1 MMPLLKDGLS
11 FKPLLSSFTDVVF
24 HHSVFILLLTQCCAG
39 QSQVVGPSQPILA
52 TVGDDIILPCRLDPA
67 ADASDMTVE
76 WSRSDLDPRFVHV
89 WRDGVELENK
99 KHPSYKG
106 RTSVSI
112 NNLRHGDIS
121 LKLSK
126 VKLSDDGKYKCF
138 IPTLG
143 TESTVDLVV
152 GESRVIGPPQPIA
165 AIVGDDIILP
175 CRLEPAVE
183 AVSMAIEWSRIDLYP
198 GLVHVRRVGQNLL
211 GVQNPAYEGRTSVST
226 NKLKLGDFSL
236 KLSGVKLSDAGT
248 YKCLIPGLNKN
259 AFVHL
264 VVGAAALPAI
274 VRIDRARTGLVLRCE
289 SKGWYPEPEVVWLD
303 GEGNLLSAGPTET
316 VRGPDD
322 LYTVSSRVT
331 VEKRHS
337 NNFIC
342 RVQQKDIHQTRET
355 HIDVPEDLFIVP
367 FSSAVRIGINFAVC
381 FLCVLVLVFAVWKRR
396 HPKIRNNTEP
406 GEKKITYNSVAEI
419 QSLMEGERDGEQ
431 HMTEKEKAE
440 YLEKKKKK
448 LSEALQR
455 NEEECKDVVQAVDSL
470 TEYKE
475 ALDKHKSEL
484 NLLSGCMNKQL
495 VLVKRLLKE
504 AYTEEKK
511 TNFMNMIED
520 LGKRIEATKNLLE
533 VTKKLLQKTEKE
545 IGQKTERKRELE
557 LLKEQI
563 NKYLQENQRAEIQVE
578 PQTEQPEREEW

>member
-1 MMPLLKDGLS
+1 MFHQWNGRLS
-11 FKPLLSSFTDVVF
+11 KSYLSTISTLVF
-24 HHSVFILLLTQCCAG
+24 LYTAVFLLLTHCCGG
-39 QSQVVGPSQPILA
+39 QSQMVGPSKPILA
-52 TVGDDIILPCRLDPA
+52 MLGEDIILPCHLQPATDVVNKTLEWARLD
-67 ADASDMTVE
+67 
-76 WSRSDLDPRFVHV
+76 LKPRFVHV
-89 WRDGVELENK
+89 RRDGVELLLNQN
-99 KHPSYKG
+99 PSYVG
-106 RTSVSI
+106 RTTLSTDK
-112 NNLRHGDIS
+112 LKHGDMS

-126 VKLSDDGKYKCF
+126 VRLTDG
-138 IPTLG
+138 
-143 TESTVDLVV
+143 
-152 GESRVIGPPQPIA
+152 
-165 AIVGDDIILP
+165 
-175 CRLEPAVE
+175 
-183 AVSMAIEWSRIDLYP
+183 
-198 GLVHVRRVGQNLL
+198 
-211 GVQNPAYEGRTSVST
+211 
-226 NKLKLGDFSL
+226 
-236 KLSGVKLSDAGT
+236 GT
-248 YKCLIPGLNKN
+248 YKCLIPALGTSE
-259 AFVHL
+259 VEL
-264 VVGAAALPAI
+264 VVGAISSHVVIIADIDKAI
-274 VRIDRARTGLVLRCE
+274 NRLVLQCE

-342 RVQQKDIHQTRET
+342 RVQQKKINQTRET

-381 FLCVLVLVFAVWKRR
+381 FLCVLVLVFAVWKLR
-396 HPKIRNNTEP
+396 HPKIRNNMSEDEAEP
-406 GEKKITYNSVAEI
+406 GEKKITHNSDGELQVLI
-419 QSLMEGERDGEQ
+419 EGERDGEQ
-431 HMTEKEKAE
+431 HMTEEKKNE
-440 YLEKKKKK
+440 CLEKKKKK

>member
-1 MMPLLKDGLS
+1 MFHLKNRGSLQPQLTFS
-11 FKPLLSSFTDVVF
+11 TVVF
-24 HHSVFILLLTQCCAG
+24 LYHTVGLLLLTHCSEG
-39 QSQVVGPSQPILA
+39 QHQ
-52 TVGDDIILPCRLDPA
+52 
-67 ADASDMTVE
+67 
-76 WSRSDLDPRFVHV
+76 
-89 WRDGVELENK
+89 
-99 KHPSYKG
+99 
-106 RTSVSI
+106 
-112 NNLRHGDIS
+112 
-121 LKLSK
+121 
-126 VKLSDDGKYKCF
+126 
-138 IPTLG
+138 
-143 TESTVDLVV
+143 
-152 GESRVIGPPQPIA
+152 VIGPPQPIA
-165 AIVGDDIILP
+165 AIAGDDIILP

-198 GLVHVRRVGQNLL
+198 RFVHVRRGGQNLL

-236 KLSGVKLSDAGT
+236 KLSGVKLSDAGM

-274 VRIDRARTGLVLRCE
+274 VGIDRARTGLVLQCE

-342 RVQQKDIHQTRET
+342 RVQQKNINQTRET
-355 HIDVPEDLFIVP
+355 HIYVPEDLFIVP

-381 FLCVLVLVFAVWKRR
+381 FLCVLVLVFAVWKLR
-396 HPKIRNNTEP
+396 HPKIRNNMSEDEAEP
-406 GEKKITYNSVAEI
+406 GEKKITHNSDGELQVLI
-419 QSLMEGERDGEQ
+419 EGERDGEQ
-431 HMTEKEKAE
+431 HMTEEKKNE
-440 YLEKKKKK
+440 CLEKKKKK